1 MLFRLQVDQVIEACP
16 ASTLSDKL
24 RSKVTTELTAPMATS
39 NEIKKR
45 KKLAKKAAKEEK
57 VETVACSNGCFL
69 GSVAKLGIYLAVIV
83 GCMSQIE
90 ATRPTYELYAQPY
103 VQNYI
108 EVHATLQPLNLIKN
122 FSPY

>member
-1 MLFRLQVDQVIEACP
+1 MLFRLQVDQVIESCP
-16 ASTLSDKL
+16 TTTLSDKL
-24 RSKVTTELTAPMATS
+24 RSKVTSELTAPMATS

-57 VETVACSNGCFL
+57 VEIVKNSNGSFL

-90 ATRPTYELYAQPY
+90 ATRPTYELYAKPY

-108 EVHATLQPLNLIKN
+108 EV
-122 FSPY
+122 

>member
-16 ASTLSDKL
+16 ATTLSDKL

-57 VETVACSNGCFL
+57 VETVASSNGSFL

-103 VQNYI
+103 VQSYI
-108 EVHATLQPLNLIKN
+108 EVQANSPNLKITLN
-122 FSPY
+122 FSL

>member
-1 MLFRLQVDQVIEACP
+1 MLFRLQVDQVIESCP
-16 ASTLSDKL
+16 TTTLSDKL
-24 RSKVTTELTAPMATS
+24 RSKVTSELTAPMATS

-57 VETVACSNGCFL
+57 VEIVKNSNGSFL

-90 ATRPTYELYAQPY
+90 ATRPTYELYAKPY

-108 EVHATLQPLNLIKN
+108 EVQAMN
-122 FSPY
+122 